1 MPKIVFF
8 FFFVS
13 CMQFTFAYLAF
24 ACFRAFLS
32 LVFSSQGGDRA
43 IRVWSAADGACLK
56 TLEGH
61 ASAVLTCAFVTHGMQ
76 LLSGSADG
84 ALKLWTLKTGEC
96 AATFERHDDKV
107 WSLSVGSSSSST
119 SASASGAGAAGP
131 AGAGAAFCVTGGAD
145 SVVNVWRDVTVAEAD
160 AEQAAAAQRVLKE
173 QALSNCVQLKQWCVR
188 RSVCVCDPD
197 HCVVH

>member
-1 MPKIVFF
+1 M
-8 FFFVS
+8 
-13 CMQFTFAYLAF
+13 
-24 ACFRAFLS
+24 
-32 LVFSSQGGDRA
+32 
-43 IRVWSAADGACLK
+43 
-56 TLEGH
+56 
-61 ASAVLTCAFVTHGMQ
+61 LTCAFVTHGMQ

-107 WSLSVGSSSSST
+107 WSLSVGSSSSASASSAA
-119 SASASGAGAAGP
+119 SASAGSL
-131 AGAGAAFCVTGGAD
+131 GAGAAFCVTGGAD

-188 RSVCVCDPD
+188 AAQCVGSGPYAF
-197 HCVVH
+197 H